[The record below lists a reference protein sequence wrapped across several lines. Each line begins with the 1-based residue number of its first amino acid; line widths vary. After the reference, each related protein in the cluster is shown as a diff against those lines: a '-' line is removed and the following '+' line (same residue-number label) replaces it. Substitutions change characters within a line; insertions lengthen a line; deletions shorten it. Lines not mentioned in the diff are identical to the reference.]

1 MKRWILRTLL
11 GLVLLVTGFI
21 VGILFQSAARPGV
34 NAVVVEVQNAT
45 TKNIE
50 KVVLTHERGRV
61 QICSLGPGQ
70 MQTLAFFPGGENA
83 YTLKAYFADG
93 KSVEGLGGYVEPGY
107 AMKETIHE
115 ENIKTEYDF

>member
-1 MKRWILRTLL
+1 MKRWILRTVL
-11 GLVLLVTGFI
+11 GFALLVTGII
-21 VGILFQSAARPGV
+21 VGIVFESVARPGV
-34 NAVVVEVQNAT
+34 DAVVVEVRNAT

-61 QICSLGPGQ
+61 QICNLGAGQ

-93 KSVEGLGGYVEPGY
+93 KSVEGLGGYV
-107 AMKETIHE
+107 
-115 ENIKTEYDF
+115 